1 MFKARVFYPFIAISV
16 NKEVYEMA
24 KEIYPERDFWSGY
37 EIEDFLRMVLPQDLL
52 DQVKMDPESSHFYAY
67 LNLIKE
73 DEVTERDIHNL
84 KLWMNAA
91 QAEISIKYI
100 TTIQDRLSKITP
112 EVEMADDHVVLVRV
126 KSRRETQI
134 Q

>member
-1 MFKARVFYPFIAISV
+1 MFKATVFDSFISISV
-16 NKEVYEMA
+16 SQQVYNMA
-24 KEIYPERDFWSGY
+24 KEIFPDRKTESGY
-37 EIEDFLRMVLPQDLL
+37 DMENFLRMLLPQYLL
-52 DQVKMDPESSHFYAY
+52 DQVQMDPESSHFYAY
-67 LNLIKE
+67 LKLIKE

-100 TTIQDRLSKITP
+100 TTIQDRLSQMTP
-112 EVEMADDHVVLVRV
+112 EIEMSQDHVALVRV

>member
-1 MFKARVFYPFIAISV
+1 MFKATVFDSFISISV
-16 NKEVYEMA
+16 SPQVYNMA
-24 KEIYPERDFWSGY
+24 KEIFPGRKTESGY
-37 EIEDFLRMVLPQDLL
+37 DMENFLRMVLPQDLL
-52 DQVKMDPESSHFYAY
+52 NQVKMDPESSHFYAY

-91 QAEISIKYI
+91 QAEISLKYI
-100 TTIQDRLSKITP
+100 TVIQDRLSQINP
-112 EVEMADDHVVLVRV
+112 EIEMVNDHVALVRV
-126 KSRRETQI
+126 KLRRETQI

>member
-1 MFKARVFYPFIAISV
+1 MFKATVFDSFISISV
-16 NKEVYEMA
+16 YQQVYNMV
-24 KEIYPERDFWSGY
+24 KEIFPDMDTSSGY
-37 EIEDFLRMVLPQDLL
+37 DMENFLRMVLPQDLL

-100 TTIQDRLSKITP
+100 TAIQDRLSKITP

>member
-1 MFKARVFYPFIAISV
+1 MFKATVFDSFISISV
-16 NKEVYEMA
+16 SQQVYNMA
-24 KEIYPERDFWSGY
+24 KEIFPDRKTESGY
-37 EIEDFLRMVLPQDLL
+37 DMENFLRMVLPQDLL

-91 QAEISIKYI
+91 QAEISLKYI
-100 TTIQDRLSKITP
+100 TAIQDRLSQINP
-112 EVEMADDHVVLVRV
+112 EIEMVNDHVALVRV
-126 KSRRETQI
+126 KLRRETQI

>member
-24 KEIYPERDFWSGY
+24 KEIFPDMDFSSGY
-37 EIEDFLRMVLPQDLL
+37 EMRDFLRMVLPQALI
-52 DQVKMDPESSHFYAY
+52 DQVQMDPESSHFYAY

-91 QAEISIKYI
+91 QAEISLKYI
-100 TTIQDRLSKITP
+100 TAIQDRLSQINP
-112 EVEMADDHVVLVRV
+112 EIEMVNDHVALVRV
-126 KSRRETQI
+126 KLRRETQI

>member
-1 MFKARVFYPFIAISV
+1 MFKATVFDSFISISV
-16 NKEVYEMA
+16 SQKVYNMA
-24 KEIYPERDFWSGY
+24 KEIFPDRDTSSGY
-37 EIEDFLRMVLPQDLL
+37 DMENFLRMVLPQDLL

-100 TTIQDRLSKITP
+100 TAIQDRLSQINP
-112 EVEMADDHVVLVRV
+112 EIEMADDHVVLVRV

>member
-1 MFKARVFYPFIAISV
+1 MFKATVFDSFISISV
-16 NKEVYEMA
+16 SQQVYNMA
-24 KEIYPERDFWSGY
+24 KEIFPDRKTESGY
-37 EIEDFLRMVLPQDLL
+37 DMENFLRMVLPQDLL

>member
-1 MFKARVFYPFIAISV
+1 MFKATVFNPFISISV
-16 NKEVYEMA
+16 SPQVYNMA
-24 KEIYPERDFWSGY
+24 KEIFPDRKTESGY
-37 EIEDFLRMVLPQDLL
+37 DMENFLRMLLPQYLL
-52 DQVKMDPESSHFYAY
+52 DQVKMDPENSHFYAY
-67 LNLIKE
+67 FNLIKE

-112 EVEMADDHVVLVRV
+112 EVEMADDHVALVRV
-126 KSRRETQI
+126 KLRRETQI

>member
-1 MFKARVFYPFIAISV
+1 MFKATVFDSFISISV
-16 NKEVYEMA
+16 SQQVYNMA
-24 KEIYPERDFWSGY
+24 KEIFPDRDFSSGY

-100 TTIQDRLSKITP
+100 TAIQDRLSQINP
-112 EVEMADDHVVLVRV
+112 EIEMVNDHVALVRV
-126 KSRRETQI
+126 KLRRETQI

>member
-1 MFKARVFYPFIAISV
+1 MFKATVFNPFISISV
-16 NKEVYEMA
+16 SQQVYNMA
-24 KEIYPERDFWSGY
+24 REIFPDRDFSSGY
-37 EIEDFLRMVLPQDLL
+37 EMRDFLRMLLPQVLI
-52 DQVKMDPESSHFYAY
+52 DQVQMDPESSHFYAY
-67 LNLIKE
+67 LKLIKE

>member
-1 MFKARVFYPFIAISV
+1 MFQATVFDSFISISV
-16 NKEVYEMA
+16 SQQVYNMA
-24 KEIYPERDFWSGY
+24 KEIFPDMDFSSGY
-37 EIEDFLRMVLPQDLL
+37 EMRDFLRMLLPQDLI
-52 DQVKMDPESSHFYAY
+52 DQVQMDPESSHFYAY

-100 TTIQDRLSKITP
+100 TAIQDRLSQITP

>member
-1 MFKARVFYPFIAISV
+1 MFKVTVFDSFISISV
-16 NKEVYEMA
+16 SQKVYNMA
-24 KEIYPERDFWSGY
+24 KEIFPDRDFSSGY
-37 EIEDFLRMVLPQDLL
+37 DMEGFLKEVLPDSLL
-52 DQVKMDPESSHFYAY
+52 DRVQMDPESSHFYAY
-67 LNLIKE
+67 LYLIKE

-84 KLWMNAA
+84 KLWLNAA

>member
-1 MFKARVFYPFIAISV
+1 MFKATVFDSFISISV
-16 NKEVYEMA
+16 SQQVYNMA
-24 KEIYPERDFWSGY
+24 KEIFPDRKTESGY
-37 EIEDFLRMVLPQDLL
+37 DMENFLRMVLPDTLL

-67 LNLIKE
+67 FNLIKE

>member
-1 MFKARVFYPFIAISV
+1 MFKATVFDSFISISV
-16 NKEVYEMA
+16 SQKVYNMA
-24 KEIYPERDFWSGY
+24 KEIFPDRDTSSGY
-37 EIEDFLRMVLPQDLL
+37 DMENFLRMVLPQDLL

>member
-1 MFKARVFYPFIAISV
+1 MLHATIFDTFISISV
-16 NKEVYEMA
+16 NKEVYDMA
-24 KEIYPERDFWSGY
+24 KEIFPDHDFSSGY
-37 EIEDFLRMVLPQDLL
+37 EMEDFLRMVLPQDLL
-52 DQVKMDPESSHFYAY
+52 DQVKMDPEHSHFYTY
-67 LNLIKE
+67 FNLIKE

-100 TTIQDRLSKITP
+100 STIQDRLSKIQP

-126 KSRRETQI
+126 RSRIETQI